1 MRALRCRMPQP
12 EENLMSEWIATDP
25 VGLSRQSLERAAK
38 TALAATFAVLASRLF
53 NLPEGWWAAVTT
65 MVVMQST
72 LGASVSVS
80 LLRLIGTALGAA
92 AGGLLGFY
100 FGANAYVFGAGVLF
114 LGILISAMQFDRS
127 AFRFAGIALA
137 IVMLVVRTQS
147 AWIVALHRFLEVS
160 LGIVVGLV
168 VTMIWPERP
177 FAAAPTTEPPAPL
190 KS

>member
-1 MRALRCRMPQP
+1 
-12 EENLMSEWIATDP
+12 MSEWIATDP
-25 VGLSRQSLERAAK
+25 VGLNRQSLERAAK

-80 LLRLIGTALGAA
+80 LLRLIGKALGAA
-92 AGGLLGFY
+92 AGGVLGSY
-100 FGANAYVFGAGVLF
+100 FGPSVYVFGAGVLL
-114 LGILISAMQFDRS
+114 LGMLISAGHLDRS

-160 LGIVVGLV
+160 RGIVVGLV
-168 VTMIWPERP
+168 ITMIWPERP
-177 FAAAPTTEPPAPL
+177 FAAAPTTEPPATL
-190 KS
+190 RS